1 LGAFVL
7 NRFSFFFFL
16 MPRGWTDTHPLLD
29 PTLPHNNNNDSDGAA
44 NAPSLVGVCQ
54 PVGGAV
60 EAVAAC
66 YWRLVPGKKGAP
78 KYHID
83 F

>member
-1 LGAFVL
+1 LGE
-7 NRFSFFFFL
+7 SFLYFFALLASMMRDDGPLSPHLHPSF
-16 MPRGWTDTHPLLD
+16 PTH
-29 PTLPHNNNNDSDGAA
+29 SDGAA
-44 NAPSLVGVCQ
+44 NAPSIVGVCQ

-66 YWRLVPGKKGAP
+66 FWRLVPGKKGAP